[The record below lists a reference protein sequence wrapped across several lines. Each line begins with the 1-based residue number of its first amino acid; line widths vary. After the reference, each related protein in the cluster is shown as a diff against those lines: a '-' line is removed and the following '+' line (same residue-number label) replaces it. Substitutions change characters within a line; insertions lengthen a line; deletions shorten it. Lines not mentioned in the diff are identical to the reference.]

1 MASESASGDWDPNGR
16 GMMKINIHASA
27 VRTAVAA
34 ALAVCLGQLAPATAQ
49 PYDGKERI
57 NLIIGYEQGGGYD
70 VYGRFVAQMLGRQ
83 IPGEPRIVPQNMPG
97 AGSLKAANYIYGI
110 APKDGTVIGTVSQS
124 IAFMQLLGQ
133 KGIQFDAPKFSWIG
147 RMSDVVSLIGVWH
160 TAPVQTI
167 EEAKTKEVTIAVGG
181 ALSGS
186 VLYVSF
192 LNALTGTKLKPI
204 AGYTANQSHLAMER
218 REVDGSSS
226 LLWSAIQAQYP
237 YWISEKKVRILVQV
251 GLERRPDLP
260 DVPLITDL
268 ASTEDDRKVLSAIS
282 SSDVIGR
289 SLLAP
294 PGLPK
299 ERLEALR
306 RGFDAMFKN
315 PEAIELAKKMKLD
328 LNPLPGERLT
338 AVIEQSAELSPDLVE
353 KIKKLSGAEDSGG

>member
-1 MASESASGDWDPNGR
+1 
-16 GMMKINIHASA
+16 MMKTNGPAFPARI
-27 VRTAVAA
+27 
-34 ALAVCLGQLAPATAQ
+34 ALAVAVACAWGHSSSAVAQ
-49 PYDGKERI
+49 AYDGKERI

-83 IPGEPRIVPQNMPG
+83 LPGEPRIVPQNMPG
-97 AGSLKAANYIYGI
+97 AGSLKAANYIYNI
-110 APKDGTVIGTVSQS
+110 APKDGTVVGTVSQS

-167 EEAKTKEVTIAVGG
+167 GDTKTKEVTIAVGG

-192 LNALTGTKLKPI
+192 LDALVGTKLKPI

-218 REVDGSSS
+218 GEVDGSSS

-251 GLERRPDLP
+251 GLERQPELP

-268 ASTEDDRKVLSAIS
+268 AANDNDRKILRAIS
-282 SSDVIGR
+282 SSDIIGR

-306 RGFDAMFKN
+306 RGFDAIFRD
-315 PEAIELAKKMKLD
+315 PEAIAVAKKMKLD
-328 LNPLPGERLT
+328 LNPLSGEKLT
-338 AVIEQSAELSPDLVE
+338 SVVEQSEALSPELVG
-353 KIKKLSGAEDSGG
+353 KIKQLVKSDGSGG

>member
-1 MASESASGDWDPNGR
+1 
-16 GMMKINIHASA
+16 MKINVHAFA
-27 VRTAVAA
+27 ARAAFAA
-34 ALAVCLGQLAPATAQ
+34 AIVFALGRFSEAAAQ
-49 PYDGKERI
+49 AYDGKERI

-83 IPGEPRIVPQNMPG
+83 LPGEPRIVPQNMPG
-97 AGSLKAANYIYGI
+97 AGSLKAANYIYNI
-110 APKDGTVIGTVSQS
+110 APKDGTAIGTVSQS

-133 KGIQFDAPKFSWIG
+133 KGIQFDAAKFSWIG

-160 TAPVQTI
+160 TAPVKTI

-204 AGYTANQSHLAMER
+204 AGYTGNQSHLAMER
-218 REVDGSSS
+218 GEVDGSSS
-226 LLWSAIQAQYP
+226 LLWSAIHAQYP
-237 YWISEKKVRILVQV
+237 YWITENKVRILVQV
-251 GLERRPDLP
+251 GLERHPELQ
-260 DVPLITDL
+260 DVPLVTDL
-268 ASTEDDRKVLSAIS
+268 ATNEDDRKVLSAIS

-294 PGLPK
+294 PGLPR

-306 RGFDAMFKN
+306 RGFEAMFRN
-315 PEAIELAKKMKLD
+315 PEAIELAKRMKLD
-328 LNPLPGERLT
+328 LNPLSGEKLT
-338 AVIEQSAELSPDLVE
+338 EVVAQSNQLSPELVA
-353 KIKKLSGAEDSGG
+353 KIRKLAGAEESGG